1 MTTARKTIVTPG
13 TGPTPEFEGLVQ
25 YSSAEAD
32 VFNDIKV
39 DTDGTIFASG
49 ISGTNAMV
57 ARLDSGLNVTHS
69 LFVKGADNDNQMH
82 DICCN
87 SNVYAFGRLLQ
98 GLEVKNC
105 TFRLSKADLS
115 IITAVYSQRAGYQA
129 TTARGCVR
137 SDGAI
142 NSFEGLGNS
151 CMYSKWDA
159 NLTTIQSKWIPWAGT
174 TQEHHGGITEL
185 SASESVVLGGFPTAI
200 PRLCKFNTDTGALI
214 VDSRSYFGSGR
225 TVNRWRSIAKD
236 ATDIFVVG
244 EADGT
249 GGTLFA
255 QVYKYTHAIVSVW
268 DLAYTGTGE
277 NSFYGVLRNGD
288 GLYCVGYTRDFTG
301 TNKGALIVKIN
312 PDTPAFVAEKVFHN
326 TYDCEFFGVDDDSD
340 GNIYVSG
347 YLGTASQPKAV
358 VMKLNKDLNYTSI
371 SPGCASGLVVTN
383 TSSSLGDSGAA
394 INNQSIG
401 LQAGVQTQATTSY
414 TTQSP
419 TMSQEGPCA
428 FN

>member
-1 MTTARKTIVTPG
+1 MTTARKTIVTPS

-25 YSSAEAD
+25 YSSSGAD
-32 VFNDIKV
+32 SFRDIKV
-39 DTDGTIFASG
+39 DTDGSIFAG
-49 ISGTNAMV
+49 GTSGTNAMV
-57 ARLDSGLNVTHS
+57 AKLDSGLNVTHS
-69 LFVKGADNDNQMH
+69 LFVKGADNDNQIH
-82 DICCN
+82 DVCCN
-87 SNVYAFGRLLQ
+87 SDVYAFSEITQ
-98 GLEVKNC
+98 GSNRKGC
-105 TFRLSKADLS
+105 IFRLSKADLS
-115 IITAVYSQRAGYQA
+115 VISSSYAERSGFNTSNV
-129 TTARGCVR
+129 RGCVR
-137 SDGAI
+137 ADGSI
-142 NSFEGLGNS
+142 NVYEGRGTNGEYTKWNS
-151 CMYSKWDA
+151 S
-159 NLTTIQSKWIPWAGT
+159 LSTIQSKWIPWSGQ
-174 TQEHHGGITEL
+174 TQEHHSAVTDL
-185 SASESVVLGGFPTAI
+185 SATESVLLGGFPTAI

-225 TVNRWRSIAKD
+225 TVNRWQGIAKD

-255 QVYKYTHAIVSVW
+255 QVYKYTYGIVNVW

-288 GLYCVGYTRDFTG
+288 GLYCVGYTTDFTG

-383 TSSSLGDSGAA
+383 TSSSLGDSGAF

-401 LQAGVQTQATTSY
+401 LGAGASTEATTSY

-419 TMSQEGPCA
+419 TMTQEGPCA